1 MDKQENILELK
12 IENIS
17 DTEVDYADG
26 DIVILSEME
35 KSVKTEPMRANML
48 IIIFCQR
55 GKFQLDMNGKALLI
69 QENDLLFC
77 PPNALISNRVLSP
90 DIKIAA
96 LGLSEQLLRKI
107 FYNGQSIMDTLFYI
121 TRNPIL
127 HVSLTRMHTGSL
139 FHDLLLQK
147 IKGEKRK
154 FHREIMQ
161 GLIQAALYELLSD
174 LSEILPPPQKEIV
187 RQGELLFKRFMQLL
201 EKRGDKK
208 RSVNYYAE
216 QLYVTPKYLT
226 AVCKQQCGKSAMKL
240 IYADST
246 ARISSLLKNTEK
258 TISEIADEMD
268 FPSLSFFGK
277 YAKRCLG
284 MSPSEFRNTVGK

>member
-1 MDKQENILELK
+1 MNKQENILELK

-17 DTEVDYADG
+17 EAEVDYADG
-26 DIVILSEME
+26 DIIILSDME

-48 IIIFCQR
+48 IIIFCEK
-55 GKFQLDMNGKALLI
+55 GTFQLDMNGKTL
-69 QENDLLFC
+69 QVRENELLFC
-77 PPNALISNRVLSP
+77 PPNTLISNRVLSP
-90 DIKIAA
+90 GIKIAA
-96 LGLSEQLLRKI
+96 LGLSERVLRKI
-107 FYNGQSIMDTLFYI
+107 FYNGKSIMDTFFYVA
-121 TRNPIL
+121 RNPIL
-127 HVSLTRMHTGSL
+127 HVSLTRMRTGSL

-147 IKGEKRK
+147 IKEEKRK
-154 FHREIMQ
+154 YHREIMQ
-161 GLIQAALYELLSD
+161 GLIQVVLYELLSD
-174 LSEILPPPQKEIV
+174 LSELLPPPRNEIV

-201 EKRGDKK
+201 EKTGDKK

-226 AVCKQQCGKSAMKL
+226 AVCKQQCGKSAIKL